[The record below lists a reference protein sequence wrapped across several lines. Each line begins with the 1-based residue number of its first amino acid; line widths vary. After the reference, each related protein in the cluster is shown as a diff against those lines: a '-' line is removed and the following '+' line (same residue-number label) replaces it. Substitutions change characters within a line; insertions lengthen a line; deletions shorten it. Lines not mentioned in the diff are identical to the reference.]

1 MSNPALKEAVVAL
14 REDNYDKMRTLIK
27 SVLTEKAVEKIDELK
42 VKVAKNYLK

>member
-1 MSNPALKEAVVAL
+1 MTNTNIKEAVVAL
-14 REDNYDKMRTLIK
+14 REDNYEKMRTLFK